1 MIQVDE
7 GSRGISIIHGEAP
20 EKWNEHVVRMGG
32 GFYLTTEYASVMRR
46 QGAEPV
52 FFVLKRNGGVRG
64 CALGFLMNQWMRW
77 PLRNICREFQ
87 WQTHPVIE
95 PDAPGLLDEF
105 VRYITQA
112 VEKIGVTNIRLHSED
127 ARVSPVPLD
136 GSGFEMI
143 SRLEY
148 RIALSRN
155 PNEVLS
161 RISSRKRT
169 YLRSA
174 IKASSLSIQEMPTLD
189 AVEKLI
195 DFQHVSRERRRKRGE
210 DYAVATRAAAER
222 IYEDYIKP
230 GHGRVFLSFK
240 DEQALSGVLLH
251 CWDGRA
257 YYTMSGCSEAG
268 FAENAPVMTVWGVIQ
283 QLCADGYG
291 ELNMGGVGATA
302 TNPDDFAHGLYRFK
316 RSFGGIETVCRT
328 QEKAVP
334 GVRSFI
340 SRLIKP

>member
-1 MIQVDE
+1 MIQVKE
-7 GSRGISIIHGEAP
+7 GNKGISIILGEAP
-20 EKWNEHVVRMGG
+20 EKWNEQVVRMGG
-32 GFYLTTEYASVMRR
+32 GFYLTTEYASIMRR

-52 FFVLKRNGGVRG
+52 YFVLNRDGGISG

-77 PLRNICREFQ
+77 PLRNICKEFQ

-95 PDAPGLLDEF
+95 PNGPGLLDEF
-105 VRYITQA
+105 VRYIAQA
-112 VEKIGVTNIRLHSED
+112 VENIGVTNIRLHSED
-127 ARVSPVPLD
+127 ACVSPLLLEEV
-136 GSGFEMI
+136 GFEMR

-148 RIALSRN
+148 RIALSRD

-161 RISSRKRT
+161 GISSRKRT

-230 GHGRVFLSFK
+230 GYGRIFLSLK

-251 CWDGRA
+251 CWNGRA

-268 FAENAPVMTVWGVIQ
+268 FAENAPVMTVWGAIQ
-283 QLCADGYG
+283 RLCADGYR

-302 TNPDDFAHGLYRFK
+302 ANPDDLAHGLYRFK
-316 RSFGGIETVCRT
+316 RSFGGVETACRT
-328 QEKAVP
+328 LEKTVP

-340 SRLIKP
+340 SGLIKP